1 MNDLEYIDNYFADR
15 LSAADKLA
23 FEQRLAN
30 DAAFAE
36 DVAFYVST
44 KAVEREKVLLEKH
57 AKWNKTPKGRILNFR
72 LLSVGVAAALLI
84 FVGWWLYVQNSKADL
99 YQLADSYIKENLS
112 TLPVKMDA
120 KEDSL
125 ELGKKYYNEAK
136 FTEAQSIFKNLA
148 SKDARALEFEG
159 LSALKAK
166 DFKTAEE
173 SFQKLSENKD
183 LLENKGKFYLALT
196 YLQQGKRQ
204 KAEVLLDEIKKEDLF
219 GADLLELEK

>member
-1 MNDLEYIDNYFADR
+1 MNDLQYIDNYFADG
-15 LSAADKLA
+15 LSAADKLT

-57 AKWNKTPKGRILNFR
+57 AQWSKAPKGRILNFR
-72 LLSVGVAAALLI
+72 LLSVGVAAALLLLA
-84 FVGWWLYVQNSKADL
+84 GWWLYLQNSKPDL
-99 YQLADSYIKENLS
+99 NQLADSYIKENLS

-136 FTEAQSIFKNLA
+136 YTEAQSIFKNLA
-148 SKDARALEFEG
+148 KSDAKALEFEG

-166 DFKTAEE
+166 DYKTAEE

-183 LLENKGKFYLALT
+183 LMENKGKFYLALT
-196 YLQQGKRQ
+196 FLQQGKRQ
-204 KAEVLLDEIKKEDLF
+204 KAEVLLDEIKKQALF
-219 GADLLELEK
+219 GADLLDLEK

>member
-44 KAVEREKVLLEKH
+44 KAIEREKLLSQKHAEWAKRPAGRAINFSVIATGIAAVLL
-57 AKWNKTPKGRILNFR
+57 I
-72 LLSVGVAAALLI
+72 VA
-84 FVGWWLYVQNSKADL
+84 GWWFYSQNNKPDL
-99 YQLADSYIKENLS
+99 QTLAQNYINTELA

-125 ELGKKYYNEAK
+125 ELGKQLYNSGKYTEAK
-136 FTEAQSIFKNLA
+136 AIFDKL
-148 SKDARALEFEG
+148 SDPKALEFAG

-166 DFKTAEE
+166 NYPEA
-173 SFQKLSENKD
+173 QKAFETLAQNTD

-196 YLQQGKRQ
+196 YLQQGERQ
-204 KAEVLLDEIKKEDLF
+204 KAEVLLQEIKKQDLF
-219 GADLLELEK
+219 GADLLDVEK